1 MPPDLSHRCPHCS
14 HDPMTMLGKPIGMY
28 HCPECEQMV
37 IAGFVHPEHRF
48 DCPRYMWRM
57 LKMPEPRTAA
67 EWAQALWHRLLG
79 EAKIDWR
86 RCEWFEQEIREALT
100 AYAAHQTADAQAHFQ
115 GMQARALDAERER
128 DALRAEMER
137 LREERLSD
145 IRKVRDGEREKRYN
159 VEEER
164 NSLLCDRDALV
175 AVAKAAQQYLKA
187 YEETFGES
195 RVLDRLV
202 QIPDGV
208 LENLINALAHPG
220 VKRVIQ

>member
-67 EWAQALWHRLLG
+67 
-79 EAKIDWR
+79 R

-128 DALRAEMER
+128 DALRAEIER